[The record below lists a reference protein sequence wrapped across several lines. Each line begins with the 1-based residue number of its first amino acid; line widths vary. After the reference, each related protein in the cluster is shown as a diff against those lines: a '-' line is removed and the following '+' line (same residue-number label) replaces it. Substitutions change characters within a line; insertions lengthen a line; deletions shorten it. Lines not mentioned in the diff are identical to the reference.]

1 MALRLAFLLSIAAGM
16 ISTAAFAQMHMC
28 KDAQGRKVYSDVP
41 CGPDAKR
48 VNPTPAMGGP
58 SIYPNANIQVEHY
71 DIRGTSWEILKQE
84 IGSKGPEGWWGTA
97 HTRIQYELK
106 TRVTD
111 DGCKVESVRATADAK
126 VRLPMWRNRY
136 EGPPD
141 LQSYWDSAYR
151 SLDLHER
158 GHVQINLDGAKEMER
173 ALNAI
178 PLQLTCGAI
187 EAEAKQRAD
196 AVRFEVSARQVSY
209 DRETEHGRRQW
220 SPYRENSR

>member
-1 MALRLAFLLSIAAGM
+1 MRPAVLLAIAACSL
-16 ISTAAFAQMHMC
+16 STAAPAQMHMC
-28 KDAQGRKVYSDVP
+28 KDAQGRKVFSDVP
-41 CGPDAKR
+41 CGPDAKL
-48 VNPTPAMGGP
+48 VTPTPAMGGP

-71 DIRGTSWEILKQE
+71 DIRGTSWEVLRQE

-97 HTRIQYELK
+97 HTRIKYELK

-111 DGCKVESVRATADAK
+111 EGCKVESVRASADAK

-136 EGPPD
+136 EGTPD
-141 LQSYWDSAYR
+141 LQTYWDGAYR

-178 PLQLTCGAI
+178 PQRPTCGAI
-187 EAEAKQRAD
+187 DAEARQRAD
-196 AVRFEVSARQVSY
+196 AVRSEVSGRQISY
-209 DRETEHGRRQW
+209 DRETDHGRRQW